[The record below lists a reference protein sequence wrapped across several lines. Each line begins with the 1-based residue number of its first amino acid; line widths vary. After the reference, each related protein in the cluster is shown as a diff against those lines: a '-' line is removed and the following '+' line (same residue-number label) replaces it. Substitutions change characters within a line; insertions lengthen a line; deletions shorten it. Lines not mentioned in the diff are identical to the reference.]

1 MYRYLF
7 VKNNDLMIY
16 SKFETGSSVELELR
30 MKSMQQEIDLL
41 RDELTDKDRYIY
53 PIYFRFMNCLYMFEF

>member
-53 PIYFRFMNCLYMFEF
+53 PVLSIVDL